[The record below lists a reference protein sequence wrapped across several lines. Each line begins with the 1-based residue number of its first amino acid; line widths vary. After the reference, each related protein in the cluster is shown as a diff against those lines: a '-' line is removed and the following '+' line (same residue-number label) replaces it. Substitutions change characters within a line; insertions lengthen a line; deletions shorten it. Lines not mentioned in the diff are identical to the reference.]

1 MQVGAWIVPLLVLLA
16 GDAKEEAIAKDLE
29 KLQGVWSVV
38 SMEMDGRPL
47 SEERRKKTR
56 LTIRGEKFTF
66 DTGVDSHEGL
76 YKIDPTK
83 DPKQLDIVIT
93 RGDEKGKVYLV
104 IYKFD
109 DGKMIQ
115 AMRLDN
121 KSRPL
126 EFTGKAGTGAAL
138 EIWQRE
144 KP

>member
-1 MQVGAWIVPLLVLLA
+1 MQLGIWIMPLVVLLA
-16 GDAKEEAIAKDLE
+16 ADAKEDAIKKDLE

-38 SMEMDGRPL
+38 SMEMNGKPL
-47 SEERRKKTR
+47 SEDRRKKTR
-56 LTIRGEKFTF
+56 LTIRGENFTF
-66 DTGVDSHEGL
+66 DTGADSHEGL

-83 DPKQLDIVIT
+83 NPKQLDIVIT

-121 KSRPL
+121 KSRPS
-126 EFTGKAGTGAAL
+126 EFTGKAGTGTAL

>member
-1 MQVGAWIVPLLVLLA
+1 MQVGAWIVPLLVLLC

-38 SMEMDGRPL
+38 SMEMDGKPL

-66 DTGVDSHEGL
+66 ETGVDSHEGL

-104 IYKFD
+104 IYKFE
-109 DGKMIQ
+109 DGNMIQ

-121 KSRPL
+121 KSRPA

-138 EIWQRE
+138 EIWHRE

>member
-1 MQVGAWIVPLLVLLA
+1 MQVGAWIVPLLVLLS
-16 GDAKEEAIAKDLE
+16 GDAKEEAVAKDLE

-38 SMEMDGRPL
+38 SMEMDGKPL

-93 RGDEKGKVYLV
+93 RGAEKGKVYLV

-121 KSRPL
+121 KSRPG